1 MSNPFTNFLSGVGAG
16 LFGNS
21 PQMKDYKHASRLYVA
36 DTYARAPKLGF
47 LYFVSFNLKAGVI
60 KDKEWLEKYSKNVG
74 LLVKKIDLPKF
85 TITTE
90 TLNQY
95 NRKTVIQTK
104 LNYGNINIDFHDDNS
119 DITTNLWKNYYKYYF
134 ADSNY
139 GDSTSGKL
147 SKGQLPIAFT
157 DTKYGTT
164 DNNYGLNNNQSSQF
178 FDTIDIYVLHQHKFT
193 QVTLINP
200 IVTDWAHDG
209 VSQDEGNKI
218 LGSKMT
224 VAYENVIYSQ
234 GNIKKDANK
243 PENFAAIYY
252 DTSPSP
258 LGIGGNG
265 TNTLFG
271 GGGVIAGATGVF
283 GALTNAKSPLDFL
296 GVAIQANSLAKNVKQ
311 LSKAGLQTEGYSI
324 LTGVLGTI
332 SSTGNQP
339 GGAGQQLKDA
349 INTGNAGALGNLGI
363 NLFSGQNSSVNGLTQ
378 ATTALAKKLTG
389 N

>member
-1 MSNPFTNFLSGVGAG
+1 MSNPFTNFLGGVGAG
-16 LFGNS
+16 IFGNS
-21 PQMKDYKHASRLYVA
+21 AQMKDYKHASRLYVA

-47 LYFVSFNLKAGVI
+47 LYFVSFNLKSGVI

-95 NRKTVIQTK
+95 NRKTVVQTK

-139 GDSTSGKL
+139 GDSTGGKL
-147 SKGQLPIAFT
+147 SKGQIPVAFT
-157 DTKYGTT
+157 DTKYGIK
-164 DNNYGLNNNQSSQF
+164 DNNYGLNNNQSTQF
-178 FDTIDIYVLHQHKFT
+178 FDTIDIYVMHQHKFT
-193 QVTLINP
+193 QVTLVNP

-234 GNIKKDANK
+234 GIIQKGNA

-258 LGIGGNG
+258 LSVGGNG

-271 GGGVIAGATGVF
+271 GGGVISGATGLF

-296 GVAIQANSLAKNVKQ
+296 GVAIQANSLAKNVRQ

-324 LTGVLGTI
+324 LTGVLGNI
-332 SSTGNQP
+332 SATGNQP